1 MKHSIPALE
10 HVVSEELINPISLVI
25 WNKTYDLFLD
35 DNVKSELH
43 KSSSGYIVVPSVV
56 YALYLLANVY
66 SSLGD
71 KNAYEGTMK
80 RFEKVCEHLGDDSPM
95 SNVLFTYAYHL
106 HHHHHHLC
114 LQHHDHHH
122 HFLLNHHDHHCHPHH
137 HLLLH
142 LHPREIPSNKDI
154 ELD

>member
-1 MKHSIPALE
+1 MLLSNGSITIADRIYICQIQIHENRRKDAIPALE
-10 HVVSEELINPISLVI
+10 HVVSEELINPLSMII
-25 WNKTYDLFLD
+25 WHKTLDMFLD

-71 KNAYEGTMK
+71 KDAYEGTLK
-80 RFEKVCEHLGDDSPM
+80 RFEQVCDHLGDDSPIC
-95 SNVLFTYAYHL
+95 NVLFTYATNL
-106 HHHHHHLC
+106 VIALM
-114 LQHHDHHH
+114 
-122 HFLLNHHDHHCHPHH
+122 
-137 HLLLH
+137 
-142 LHPREIPSNKDI
+142 KDF